1 MTDYT
6 NIFLWIGGVTTTVLM
21 GISKYLFNKMEDH
34 EKRIQKMEDI
44 HGDRLDIHG
53 DRLTQLEKKIDKL
66 EISIQELAKN
76 IHKEKNVEN
85 QLVQTM
91 ANTNK
96 LILQMHEMIL
106 ARQN

>member
-34 EKRIQKMEDI
+34 EKRIQTME
-44 HGDRLDIHG
+44 DIHG

-76 IHKEKNVEN
+76 IHKEKNIEN
-85 QLVQTM
+85 QLVQTI

-96 LILQMHEMIL
+96 LILQMQEMIL
-106 ARQN
+106 AKQN

>member
-44 HGDRLDIHG
+44 HGDRL
-53 DRLTQLEKKIDKL
+53 TQLEKKIDKL

-76 IHKEKNVEN
+76 IHK
-85 QLVQTM
+85 
-91 ANTNK
+91 
-96 LILQMHEMIL
+96 IL

>member
-34 EKRIQKMEDI
+34 EKRIQTME
-44 HGDRLDIHG
+44 DIHG

-76 IHKEKNVEN
+76 IHKEKNIEN

-96 LILQMHEMIL
+96 LILQMQEMIL
-106 ARQN
+106 AKQN

>member
-1 MTDYT
+1 
-6 NIFLWIGGVTTTVLM
+6 M

-34 EKRIQKMEDI
+34 EKRIQKME
-44 HGDRLDIHG
+44 DIHG

-96 LILQMHEMIL
+96 LILQMQEMIL
-106 ARQN
+106 AKQN

>member
-44 HGDRLDIHG
+44 HGDRL
-53 DRLTQLEKKIDKL
+53 TQLEKKIDKL

-76 IHKEKNVEN
+76 IHKEKNIEN
-85 QLVQTM
+85 QLIQTM

-96 LILQMHEMIL
+96 LILQMQEMIL
-106 ARQN
+106 AKQN

>member
-34 EKRIQKMEDI
+34 EKRIQKME
-44 HGDRLDIHG
+44 DIHG

-96 LILQMHEMIL
+96 LILQMQEMIL
-106 ARQN
+106 AKQN

>member
-44 HGDRLDIHG
+44 HGDRL
-53 DRLTQLEKKIDKL
+53 TQLEKKIDKL

-76 IHKEKNVEN
+76 IHKEKNIEN
-85 QLVQTM
+85 QLIQTM

-96 LILQMHEMIL
+96 LILQM
-106 ARQN
+106 

>member
-6 NIFLWIGGVTTTVLM
+6 NIFLWIGGVTTTVLV

-34 EKRIQKMEDI
+34 EKRIQKME
-44 HGDRLDIHG
+44 DIHG

-76 IHKEKNVEN
+76 IHKEKNIEN

-96 LILQMHEMIL
+96 LILQMQEMIL
-106 ARQN
+106 AKQN

>member
-44 HGDRLDIHG
+44 HGDRL
-53 DRLTQLEKKIDKL
+53 TQLEKKIDKL

-76 IHKEKNVEN
+76 IHKEKNIEN

-96 LILQMHEMIL
+96 LILQMQEMIL
-106 ARQN
+106 AKQN

>member
-6 NIFLWIGGVTTTVLM
+6 NIFLWIDGVTTTVLV

-34 EKRIQKMEDI
+34 EKRIQKME
-44 HGDRLDIHG
+44 DIHG

-76 IHKEKNVEN
+76 IHKEKNIEN

-96 LILQMHEMIL
+96 LILQMQEMIL

>member
-34 EKRIQKMEDI
+34 EKRSQKME
-44 HGDRLDIHG
+44 DIHG

-76 IHKEKNVEN
+76 IHKEKNIEN

-96 LILQMHEMIL
+96 LILQMQEMIL
-106 ARQN
+106 AKQN

>member
-44 HGDRLDIHG
+44 HGDRL
-53 DRLTQLEKKIDKL
+53 TQLEKKIDKL

-91 ANTNK
+91 ANTNR
-96 LILQMHEMIL
+96 LILQMQEMIL
-106 ARQN
+106 AKQN

>member
-44 HGDRLDIHG
+44 HGDRL
-53 DRLTQLEKKIDKL
+53 TELEKKIDKL

-76 IHKEKNVEN
+76 IHKEKNIEN

-91 ANTNK
+91 ANSNK
-96 LILQMHEMIL
+96 LILQMQEMIL
-106 ARQN
+106 AKQN

>member
-34 EKRIQKMEDI
+34 EKRIQTME
-44 HGDRLDIHG
+44 DIHG
-53 DRLTQLEKKIDKL
+53 DRLTQLEKKINKL

-76 IHKEKNVEN
+76 IHKEKNIEN

-96 LILQMHEMIL
+96 LILQMQEMIL
-106 ARQN
+106 SKQN

>member
-44 HGDRLDIHG
+44 HGDRL
-53 DRLTQLEKKIDKL
+53 TQLEEKIDKL

-76 IHKEKNVEN
+76 IHKEKNIEN

-96 LILQMHEMIL
+96 LILQMQEMIL
-106 ARQN
+106 AKQN

>member
-44 HGDRLDIHG
+44 HGDRL
-53 DRLTQLEKKIDKL
+53 TQLEKKIDKL

-76 IHKEKNVEN
+76 IHKEKNIEN
-85 QLVQTM
+85 QLIQTM

-96 LILQMHEMIL
+96 LILQMQEMIL

>member
-44 HGDRLDIHG
+44 HGDRL
-53 DRLTQLEKKIDKL
+53 TQLEKKIDKL

-76 IHKEKNVEN
+76 IQKEKNVEN

-96 LILQMHEMIL
+96 LILQMQEMIL
-106 ARQN
+106 AKQN

>member
-6 NIFLWIGGVTTTVLM
+6 NIFLWIGGVITTVLI
-21 GISKYLFNKMEDH
+21 GVSRYLFSKMEDH
-34 EKRIQKMEDI
+34 EKRIQKME
-44 HGDRLDIHG
+44 DIHG

-76 IHKEKNVEN
+76 IHK
-85 QLVQTM
+85 
-91 ANTNK
+91 
-96 LILQMHEMIL
+96 IL

>member
-44 HGDRLDIHG
+44 HGDRL
-53 DRLTQLEKKIDKL
+53 TELEKKIDKL

-76 IHKEKNVEN
+76 IHKEKNIEN

-96 LILQMHEMIL
+96 LILQMQEMIL
-106 ARQN
+106 AKQN